1 MLYLHVVMGEKM
13 QGHSSGHKGPIIL
26 ERRFVPKDGMLIH
39 EGDERQQAYLIQSGK
54 VRVFTSRDEQEI
66 DLAQLGAG
74 QIIGEMA
81 LIMDGKRTA
90 NVQAIEDCNF
100 IVINRQEFEQRLHDT
115 DRAIK
120 SMVNMLTQR
129 IKDANDA
136 IADKRG
142 NLRAIIKT
150 AEIMVNNTKA
160 GMPIEQKH
168 GFDNKVLPKLEALIE
183 AVEVFQARYGHDV
196 DHDFNDMLDDE
207 VF

>member
-1 MLYLHVVMGEKM
+1 MIANTSK
-13 QGHSSGHKGPIIL
+13 HKGPIIL
-26 ERRFVPKDGMLIH
+26 ERKFVPKDGILIH
-39 EGDERQQAYLIQSGK
+39 EGEERQQAYLIQSGK
-54 VRVFTSRDEQEI
+54 VRVFTVRDDVEI
-66 DLAQLGAG
+66 DLAQLGTG
-74 QIIGEMA
+74 QIVGEMA
-81 LIMDGKRTA
+81 LLMDGKRTA
-90 NVQAIEDCNF
+90 NVQAIEDCNV
-100 IVINRQEFEQRLHDT
+100 IVINRQEFEQRLYDT

-168 GFDNKVLPKLEALIE
+168 GFDNNVMPKLDALIVAIE
-183 AVEVFQARYGHDV
+183 NFQARYGHDV
-196 DHDFNDMLDDE
+196 AHDYTDMLDDDL
-207 VF
+207 V

>member
-1 MLYLHVVMGEKM
+1 MTPVTP
-13 QGHSSGHKGPIIL
+13 QNAGPIIL
-26 ERRFVPKDGMLIH
+26 ERKFVPKDGMIIH
-39 EGDERQQAYLIQSGK
+39 EGEERQQAYLIQSGK
-54 VRVFTSRDEQEI
+54 VRVFTKRDHQDI

-74 QIIGEMA
+74 QIVGEMA
-81 LIMDGKRTA
+81 LLMDGKRKA
-90 NVQAIEDCNF
+90 NVQAIEDCNL
-100 IVINRQEFEQRLHDT
+100 IVINRQEFEQRMHNT

-142 NLRAIIKT
+142 SLRAIIKT

-160 GMPIEQKH
+160 GMPMEQQH
-168 GFDNKVLPKLEALIE
+168 NFDNKVLPQLEALVRE
-183 AVEVFQARYGHDV
+183 VENFQARYGHDV
-196 DHDFNDMLDDE
+196 EHDFTDMLDEE

>member
-1 MLYLHVVMGEKM
+1 MSEHKT
-13 QGHSSGHKGPIIL
+13 GHTSGANRNPIIL
-26 ERRFVPKDGMLIH
+26 ERKFVPKDGMLIH
-39 EGDERQQAYLIQSGK
+39 EGDKRKQAYLIQSGK
-54 VRVFTSRDEQEI
+54 VRVYTKREEQEI

-81 LIMDGKRTA
+81 LIMDGRRTA

-129 IKDANDA
+129 VKDANDA

-160 GMPIEQKH
+160 GMPPEQKH
-168 GFDNKVLPKLEALIE
+168 GFDNKVLPKLESLIE
-183 AVEVFQARYGHDV
+183 EIEVFQARYGHDIE
-196 DHDFNDMLDDE
+196 HDVTDMFENE

>member
-1 MLYLHVVMGEKM
+1 MGVNM
-13 QGHSSGHKGPIIL
+13 QGQITGHKGPIIL
-26 ERRFVPKDGMLIH
+26 ERKFVPKDGMLIH

-54 VRVFTSRDEQEI
+54 VRVFTSREDLEI

-100 IVINRQEFEQRLHDT
+100 IVINRHEFEQRLHDT

-150 AEIMVNNTKA
+150 AESMVNNTKA
-160 GMPIEQKH
+160 GMPIEQRH
-168 GFDNKVLPKLEALIE
+168 GFDNNVLPKLDALVI
-183 AVEVFQARYGHDV
+183 AVENFQARYGQAV
-196 DHDFNDMLDDE
+196 ENDFSDMFDDE
-207 VF
+207 MS